1 MGRDRVHKSNN
12 DRLKAHRFKRKIN
25 SSEKFF
31 CDVCNDYVQF
41 SKGSSEKEALLLH
54 RRNSKKH
61 RNLVR
66 KDFPYW
72 VPHEDED
79 DNVDEMEAD
88 EMVIDDLDD
97 ERIDCTASTV
107 TFRHFAKYYL
117 DILESWILG
126 RSAVKKTKTHEQKQQ
141 NFTSGRLRPWRVSR

>member
-41 SKGSSEKEALLLH
+41 SKGSSEKEALFLH
-54 RRNSKKH
+54 RKNSKKH

-79 DNVDEMEAD
+79 DNVDVMEAD
-88 EMVIDDLDD
+88 EMVIDVLDD
-97 ERIDCTASTV
+97 DFIDRTASPV

-117 DILESWILG
+117 DILESWAG
-126 RSAVKKTKTHEQKQQ
+126 
-141 NFTSGRLRPWRVSR
+141 LR